1 MTKLDRIISRT
12 INVVGA
18 FILIFAVLD
27 VALTL
32 GLSSFIGLVIGL
44 VVGGGMLTFKIE
56 GR

>member
-1 MTKLDRIISRT
+1 MIQRIINGI
-12 INVVGA
+12 INVIGA

-32 GLSSFIGLVIGL
+32 GLSSFIGLVIEL